1 MNPWREVL
9 DRIEAGDDRDLA
21 TFLDGLSDLGRRAVA
36 VQLHGHM
43 AEELRGGFLARA
55 DIEGLATGFRLAGA
69 ACFTGAE
76 QAAAW
81 LDRRELRRPRDPEL
95 DTALLLPLLR
105 RRPLEWRREL
115 AVRLAAR
122 LRPATGRRRWQR
134 EEGVPGWD
142 LVAALVADTGLEPPD
157 GDAFVVGW
165 VWRLAR
171 RWPREDL
178 GLDRDPLLDALLPR
192 LFQAQ
197 GVAEPL
203 GRSTAMSELAAL
215 ARTGRVPRAT
225 LVDGCASRFLA
236 GGPDAEMMPF
246 VWLWRLL
253 APEPQEVPVLDLV
266 RLLPS
271 AGASVAELAVEELRR
286 AEEAGLLDDELF
298 AEAVGVLAYRPEKKL
313 VEEAV
318 RWAARA
324 TGPRG
329 GGTVPAL
336 AAVFDV
342 DDPALRGR
350 AVRLAVRLAP
360 YAGEAGRDAV
370 REAAA
375 RLPADLR
382 ERVAAG
388 YGEVAGAEPEQP
400 VAAVL
405 RAPAPPALA
414 PPIATPAELVAEL
427 RALDWRSEPAR
438 CERALGG
445 LVELTHRD
453 RAAVAAAL
461 RPWWEETLPDGA
473 AAGLEPEEEPYLYGF
488 GLSSYDR
495 GIPSLVLHCALAVVA
510 PAWSRRLARDHDSSE
525 WACQRLVRRR
535 LEEVIALFEDG
546 RTVPALLATPT
557 SATGHVDATVLV
569 ERLER
574 LEGDEPLPADFEQA
588 LLRLPRRRDPE
599 LVVRAEKLPGEAGRT
614 LAAWLRDGGWP
625 DPVVRVTPY
634 EDERSHDSYSP
645 RSWSRRVR
653 VEVVAP
659 AGLPA
664 WLAELWGVDQR
675 GRAYL
680 SSSEDALWGPLV
692 LPSHRELVA
701 AALVRFQ
708 PWVSDSNDARTTVLA
723 ALAHGDGPVGAAT
736 AMLIAGGLGHRRDA
750 QRAAAAE
757 AALTL
762 AARGQLPAA
771 DLGRAVAQLVVAE
784 FVVLKRITAA
794 LDDLTAAGAHA
805 EMWAVLAEALPAL
818 LPRPGERPRAGLG
831 ELLAVAA
838 RAAALT
844 GARGE
849 VAGLAGMAARK
860 GSSRVLYEAR
870 HLHETLTATS
880 RTATSST

>member
-1 MNPWREVL
+1 MNPWQEAL

-21 TFLDGLSDLGRRAVA
+21 AFLDGLSDLGRRAIA

-43 AEELRGGFLARA
+43 TEELRGGFLARV

-76 QAAAW
+76 QVAAW

-95 DTALLLPLLR
+95 DAALLLPLLR
-105 RRPLEWRREL
+105 RRPLEWRRDL
-115 AVRLAAR
+115 AARLAAR
-122 LRPATGRRRWQR
+122 LRPEAGRRRWQR
-134 EEGVPGWD
+134 AEGVPGWD

-165 VWRLAR
+165 AWRLTR
-171 RWPREDL
+171 RRPGEDL
-178 GLDRDPLLDALLPR
+178 ELDRDPLLDALLPR

-203 GRSTAMSELAAL
+203 GRSTAMTELAAL
-215 ARTGRVPRAT
+215 ARTGRVPRVT

-253 APEPQEVPVLDLV
+253 APEPPEVPVLDLV

-271 AGASVAELAVEELRR
+271 AGATVAELAVEELRR

-298 AEAVGVLAYRPEKKL
+298 AEAVGALAYRPEKKL

-318 RWAARA
+318 RWASRA

-329 GGTVPAL
+329 GGVVPAL
-336 AAVFDV
+336 AAVFDM

-388 YGEVAGAEPEQP
+388 YGEVAGDEPERP

-414 PPIATPAELVAEL
+414 PPIATPAELAAEL
-427 RALDWRSEPAR
+427 RALNWRSEPPR
-438 CERALGG
+438 CERVLGG

-453 RAAVAAAL
+453 RAAVVAAL
-461 RPWWEETLPDGA
+461 RPWWEETLPDG
-473 AAGLEPEEEPYLYGF
+473 EPVEHHLYVF
-488 GLSSYDR
+488 GDSR
-495 GIPSLVLHCALAVVA
+495 IPFLVLRCALAVVA
-510 PAWSRRLARDHDSSE
+510 PEWSRRLNQVQDDYHASSE
-525 WACQRLVRRR
+525 WVGQRLVRRR
-535 LEEVIALFEDG
+535 LAEVIALFEDG
-546 RTVPALLATPT
+546 GTVPALLATPT
-557 SATGHVDATVLV
+557 SATGHVDAAVLV
-569 ERLER
+569 ERMER
-574 LEGDEPLPADFEQA
+574 LEGREPLPADFEQA
-588 LLRLPRRRDPE
+588 LLRLPRRYDPE

-634 EDERSHDSYSP
+634 EGSHDSYSP

-653 VEVVAP
+653 VEAAAP
-659 AGLPA
+659 ADLPA
-664 WLAELWGVDQR
+664 WLTGLWGVDQR
-675 GRAYL
+675 GPAYL
-680 SSSEDALWGPLV
+680 SYPDDALWGPPV

-701 AALVRFQ
+701 AALLRFG
-708 PWVSDSNDARTTVLA
+708 PWVSDSNDARMTALA

-736 AMLIAGGLGHRRDA
+736 AMLLAGGLGHRRDA
-750 QRAAAAE
+750 QRGAAAE

-771 DLGRAVAQLVVAE
+771 DLGRAVARLVDAE

-794 LDDLTAAGAHA
+794 LDGLTAAGAHA
-805 EMWAVLAEALPAL
+805 EVWAALAEALPAL

-849 VAGLAGMAARK
+849 VAGLAEMAARK

-870 HLHETLTATS
+870 HLHETLTAPETTPG
-880 RTATSST
+880 RT

>member
-1 MNPWREVL
+1 MNPWQEAL

-21 TFLDGLSDLGRRAVA
+21 TFLDGLSDLGRRAIA
-36 VQLHGHM
+36 VQLPGHM
-43 AEELRGGFLARA
+43 TEELRGGFLARA

-69 ACFTGAE
+69 ACLTGAE
-76 QAAAW
+76 QVAAW

-95 DTALLLPLLR
+95 DAALLLPLLR
-105 RRPLEWRREL
+105 RRPLEWRRDL

-134 EEGVPGWD
+134 AEGVPGWD
-142 LVAALVADTGLEPPD
+142 LVAALVTDTGLEPPD

-165 VWRLAR
+165 AWRLAR
-171 RWPREDL
+171 RRPGEDL
-178 GLDRDPLLDALLPR
+178 ELDRDPLLDALLPR

-203 GRSTAMSELAAL
+203 GRSTATTELAAL

-225 LVDGCASRFLA
+225 LVDGCASRFLG

-253 APEPQEVPVLDLV
+253 APEPPEIPVLDLV

-271 AGASVAELAVEELRR
+271 AGPTVTELAVEELRR

-298 AEAVGVLAYRPEKKL
+298 AEAVGALAYRPEKKL

-324 TGPRG
+324 SGPRG
-329 GGTVPAL
+329 GGAVPAL
-336 AAVFDV
+336 AAVFDL

-388 YGEVAGAEPEQP
+388 YGEVAVAEPERP

-414 PPIATPAELVAEL
+414 PPIASPDELVAEL
-427 RALDWRSEPAR
+427 RALNWRSEPAR
-438 CERALGG
+438 CERVLGG

-453 RAAVAAAL
+453 RAAVVAAL
-461 RPWWEETLPDGA
+461 RPWLEETLPDG
-473 AAGLEPEEEPYLYGF
+473 EPAEHHLYMF
-488 GLSSYDR
+488 GDSR
-495 GIPSLVLHCALAVVA
+495 IPFLVLRCALAIVA
-510 PAWSRRLARDHDSSE
+510 PKRSRPLNQVPEGYYASSE
-525 WACQRLVRRR
+525 WVGQRLVRRR
-535 LEEVIALFEDG
+535 LAEVIALFEDG

-557 SATGHVDATVLV
+557 SATGHVDAAALV
-569 ERLER
+569 ERLE
-574 LEGDEPLPADFEQA
+574 GGEPLPADFEQA
-588 LLRLPRRRDPE
+588 LLRLPRRCDPE

-614 LAAWLRDGGWP
+614 LASWLRDGGWP

-634 EDERSHDSYSP
+634 EEERSQYSYSP
-645 RSWSRRVR
+645 RSWLRRVR
-653 VEVVAP
+653 VEIVAP
-659 AGLPA
+659 EGLPA
-664 WLAELWGVDQR
+664 WLAALWGVDHR
-675 GRAYL
+675 GPDYL
-680 SSSEDALWGPLV
+680 SSSDDPLWGRLV

-701 AALVRFQ
+701 AALLRFRR
-708 PWVSDSNDARTTVLA
+708 WVSDSNDSTMFALA

-736 AMLIAGGLGHRRDA
+736 AMLIAGGLGHQRDA

-771 DLGRAVAQLVVAE
+771 DLGRAVARLVDVE

-794 LDDLTAAGAHA
+794 LDGLTAAGAHA
-805 EMWAVLAEALPAL
+805 EVWAVLAEALPAL

-838 RAAALT
+838 RAATLA

-849 VAGLAGMAARK
+849 VAGLADMAARK

-870 HLHETLTATS
+870 HLHETLTAPS
-880 RTATSST
+880 RT

>member
-1 MNPWREVL
+1 MNPWQEAL
-9 DRIEAGDDRDLA
+9 DRIEAGDNRDLA
-21 TFLDGLSDLGRRAVA
+21 TFLDGLSDLGRRAIA
-36 VQLHGHM
+36 IQLPGHM
-43 AEELRGGFLARA
+43 TEELRGGFSARV

-69 ACFTGAE
+69 ACLTGAE
-76 QAAAW
+76 QVAAW

-95 DTALLLPLLR
+95 DAALLLPLLR
-105 RRPLEWRREL
+105 RRPLEWRRDL

-134 EEGVPGWD
+134 AEGVPGWD
-142 LVAALVADTGLEPPD
+142 LVAALVTDTGLEPPD

-165 VWRLAR
+165 AWRLAR
-171 RWPREDL
+171 RRPGEDL
-178 GLDRDPLLDALLPR
+178 ELDRDPLLDALLPR

-203 GRSTAMSELAAL
+203 GRSTAMTELAAL

-225 LVDGCASRFLA
+225 LVDGCASRFLG

-253 APEPQEVPVLDLV
+253 APEPPEIPVLDLV

-271 AGASVAELAVEELRR
+271 AGATVTELAVEELRR

-298 AEAVGVLAYRPEKKL
+298 AEAVGALAYRPEKKL

-324 TGPRG
+324 SGPRG
-329 GGTVPAL
+329 GGAVPAL
-336 AAVFDV
+336 AAVFDL

-360 YAGEAGRDAV
+360 YAGESARDAV

-388 YGEVAGAEPEQP
+388 YGEVAAAEPERP

-414 PPIATPAELVAEL
+414 PPIASPDELVAEL
-427 RALDWRSEPAR
+427 RALNWRSEPAR
-438 CERALGG
+438 CERVLGG

-453 RAAVAAAL
+453 RAAVVAAL
-461 RPWWEETLPDGA
+461 RPWLEETLPDG
-473 AAGLEPEEEPYLYGF
+473 EPAEHHPYMF
-488 GLSSYDR
+488 RESR
-495 GIPSLVLHCALAVVA
+495 IPFLVLRCALAVVA
-510 PAWSRRLARDHDSSE
+510 PKWSRRLSTGPDDYYASSE
-525 WACQRLVRRR
+525 SVYQRLVRRR

-557 SATGHVDATVLV
+557 SATGHVDAAVLV
-569 ERLER
+569 ERMER
-574 LEGDEPLPADFEQA
+574 LEGGEPLPADFEQA
-588 LLRLPRRRDPE
+588 LLRLPRRHDPE

-614 LAAWLRDGGWP
+614 LAAWFRDGGWP

-634 EDERSHDSYSP
+634 EEERSYDSYSP
-645 RSWSRRVR
+645 PSWSRRVR
-653 VEVVAP
+653 VEVVTP

-675 GRAYL
+675 GPAYL
-680 SSSEDALWGPLV
+680 SYPDDALWWPLV
-692 LPSHRELVA
+692 MPSHRELVA
-701 AALVRFQ
+701 AALLRFGR
-708 PWVSDSNDARTTVLA
+708 WVSDGNDAKMTALA

-771 DLGRAVAQLVVAE
+771 DLGRAVAQLVEAE

-794 LDDLTAAGAHA
+794 FDDLTAAGAHA
-805 EMWAVLAEALPAL
+805 EVWAALAEALPAL

-849 VAGLAGMAARK
+849 VAGLADMAERK

-870 HLHETLTATS
+870 HLHETLTASGTTPPDGGQFS
-880 RTATSST
+880 

>member
-1 MNPWREVL
+1 MNPWQEAL
-9 DRIEAGDDRDLA
+9 DRIEAGDDQDLA
-21 TFLDGLSDLGRRAVA
+21 TFLDGLSDLGRRAIA
-36 VQLHGHM
+36 VQLPGHM
-43 AEELRGGFLARA
+43 TEELRGGFLARV

-76 QAAAW
+76 QVAAW

-95 DTALLLPLLR
+95 DAALLLPLLR
-105 RRPLEWRREL
+105 RRPLEWRRDL

-134 EEGVPGWD
+134 AEGVPGWD

-165 VWRLAR
+165 AWRLAR
-171 RWPREDL
+171 RRPGEDL
-178 GLDRDPLLDALLPR
+178 ELDRDPLLDALLPR

-203 GRSTAMSELAAL
+203 GRSTAMTELAAL

-253 APEPQEVPVLDLV
+253 APEPPEVPVLDLV

-271 AGASVAELAVEELRR
+271 AGATVAELAVEELRR

-298 AEAVGVLAYRPEKKL
+298 AEAVEALAYRPEKKL

-329 GGTVPAL
+329 GGVVPAL

-388 YGEVAGAEPEQP
+388 YGEVAGAEPERP

-405 RAPAPPALA
+405 RAPAPPVLA

-438 CERALGG
+438 CERVLGG

-453 RAAVAAAL
+453 RAAVVAAL

-473 AAGLEPEEEPYLYGF
+473 AGLDPDEEPTEHHLYMF
-488 GLSSYDR
+488 RDSR
-495 GIPSLVLHCALAVVA
+495 IPSLVLRCALAVVA
-510 PAWSRRLARDHDSSE
+510 PKWSRQLNQVPDDSE
-525 WACQRLVRRR
+525 WVYQRLVRRR

-546 RTVPALLATPT
+546 GTVPALLATPT
-557 SATGHVDATVLV
+557 SATGHVDAAVLV
-569 ERLER
+569 ERMER
-574 LEGDEPLPADFEQA
+574 LEGREPLPADFEQA
-588 LLRLPRRRDPE
+588 LLRLPRRHDPE

-614 LAAWLRDGGWP
+614 LTAWLRDGGWP

-634 EDERSHDSYSP
+634 EESRDSYSL
-645 RSWSRRVR
+645 RNWSRRMR
-653 VEVVAP
+653 VEAVAP
-659 AGLPA
+659 ADLPA
-664 WLAELWGVDQR
+664 WLGGLWGVDQR
-675 GRAYL
+675 GPAYL
-680 SSSEDALWGPLV
+680 SYPDDALWGPLV

-701 AALVRFQ
+701 AALVRFG
-708 PWVSDSNDARTTVLA
+708 PWVSDSNDARMTALA
-723 ALAHGDGPVGAAT
+723 TLAHGDGPVGAAT

-771 DLGRAVAQLVVAE
+771 DLGRAVAQLVDVE

-794 LDDLTAAGAHA
+794 LDGLTAAGAHA
-805 EMWAVLAEALPAL
+805 EVWAVLAEALPAL

-849 VAGLAGMAARK
+849 VAGLAEMAARK

-870 HLHETLTATS
+870 HLHETLTAPETTPD
-880 RTATSST
+880 RT

>member
-1 MNPWREVL
+1 MNPWQEAL

-21 TFLDGLSDLGRRAVA
+21 TFLDGLSDLGRRAIA
-36 VQLHGHM
+36 VQLPGHM
-43 AEELRGGFLARA
+43 TEELRGGFPARA

-69 ACFTGAE
+69 ACLTGAE
-76 QAAAW
+76 QVAAW

-95 DTALLLPLLR
+95 DAALLLPLLR
-105 RRPLEWRREL
+105 RRPLEWRRDL

-134 EEGVPGWD
+134 AEGVPGWD

-165 VWRLAR
+165 AWRLTR
-171 RWPREDL
+171 RRPGEDL
-178 GLDRDPLLDALLPR
+178 ELDRDPLLDALLPR

-203 GRSTAMSELAAL
+203 GRSTAMTELAAL

-225 LVDGCASRFLA
+225 LVDGCASRFLG

-253 APEPQEVPVLDLV
+253 APEPPEIPVLELV

-271 AGASVAELAVEELRR
+271 AGPTVTELAVEELRR

-298 AEAVGVLAYRPEKKL
+298 AEAVGALAYRPEKKL

-324 TGPRG
+324 SGPRG
-329 GGTVPAL
+329 GGAVPAL
-336 AAVFDV
+336 AAVFDL

-382 ERVAAG
+382 ERVATG
-388 YGEVAGAEPEQP
+388 YGEVAATEPERP

-405 RAPAPPALA
+405 RAPAPPVLA
-414 PPIATPAELVAEL
+414 PPIASPDELIAEL
-427 RALDWRSEPAR
+427 RALNWRSEPAR
-438 CERALGG
+438 CERVLGG

-453 RAAVAAAL
+453 RAAVVAAL
-461 RPWWEETLPDGA
+461 RPWLEESLLEGV
-473 AAGLEPEEEPYLYGF
+473 AGLDPDEEPTEHHLYGF
-488 GLSSYDR
+488 RDSR
-495 GIPSLVLHCALAVVA
+495 IPFLVRRCALAVVA
-510 PAWSRRLARDHDSSE
+510 PKWSRRLTTGPDDYYASSE
-525 WACQRLVRRR
+525 WVGQRLARRR
-535 LEEVIALFEDG
+535 LAEVIELFEDG

-557 SATGHVDATVLV
+557 SATGHVDAAALV
-569 ERLER
+569 ERMER
-574 LEGDEPLPADFEQA
+574 LEGREPLPADFEQA
-588 LLRLPRRRDPE
+588 LLRLPRHCDPE
-599 LVVRAEKLPGEAGRT
+599 LVVRAEKLPGEAGRR

-625 DPVVRVTPY
+625 DPAVRVTPY
-634 EDERSHDSYSP
+634 EEERSPDSYSS

-653 VEVVAP
+653 VEIVAP
-659 AGLPA
+659 EGLPA
-664 WLAELWGVDQR
+664 WLAALWGVDHR
-675 GRAYL
+675 GPDYL
-680 SSSEDALWGPLV
+680 SSSDDPLWGPLV

-701 AALVRFQ
+701 AALLRCR
-708 PWVSDSNDARTTVLA
+708 PWVSDGNDARMTALA

-771 DLGRAVAQLVVAE
+771 DLGRAVARLVDVE

-794 LDDLTAAGAHA
+794 LDGLTAAGAHA
-805 EMWAVLAEALPAL
+805 EVWAVLAEALPAL

-870 HLHETLTATS
+870 HLHETLTAPS
-880 RTATSST
+880 RT

>member
-1 MNPWREVL
+1 MNPWREAL

-21 TFLDGLSDLGRRAVA
+21 AFLDGLSDLGRRAIA
-36 VQLHGHM
+36 VQLPGHLT
-43 AEELRGGFLARA
+43 EELRGGFATRA
-55 DIEGLATGFRLAGA
+55 DVEALATGFRLAGA

-76 QAAAW
+76 QVAAW

-95 DTALLLPLLR
+95 DAALLLPLLR
-105 RRPLEWRREL
+105 RRPLEWRRDL

-134 EEGVPGWD
+134 AEGVPGWD

-165 VWRLAR
+165 AWRLAR
-171 RWPREDL
+171 RRPGEDL
-178 GLDRDPLLDALLPR
+178 ELDRDPLLDALLPR

-203 GRSTAMSELAAL
+203 GRSTAMSELAGL
-215 ARTGRVPRAT
+215 AGTGRVSRAT

-253 APEPQEVPVLDLV
+253 APEPPEIPVLDLV

-271 AGASVAELAVEELRR
+271 AGPTVTELAVEELRR

-298 AEAVGVLAYRPEKKL
+298 AEAVAALAYRPEKKL

-324 TGPRG
+324 SGPRG
-329 GGTVPAL
+329 GEAVPAL
-336 AAVFDV
+336 AAVFDL

-360 YAGEAGRDAV
+360 YVGEEGRDAV

-388 YGEVAGAEPEQP
+388 YGEVAEPEPERP

-405 RAPAPPALA
+405 RAPAPPVLA

-427 RALDWRSEPAR
+427 RALDWRSEPLR
-438 CERALGG
+438 CERVLGG

-453 RAAVAAAL
+453 RAAVVAAL
-461 RPWWEETLPDGA
+461 RPWWEETLPDG
-473 AAGLEPEEEPYLYGF
+473 EPAEHHLYAF
-488 GLSSYDR
+488 GDSR
-495 GIPSLVLHCALAVVA
+495 IPFLVLRCALAIVA
-510 PAWSRRLARDHDSSE
+510 PAWSRRLSRDHDSSE
-525 WACQRLVRRR
+525 SVWQRLVRRR

-546 RTVPALLATPT
+546 GTVPALLATPT
-557 SATGHVDATVLV
+557 SATGHVDAAVLV
-569 ERLER
+569 ERMER
-574 LEGDEPLPADFEQA
+574 LEGREPLPADFEQA
-588 LLRLPRRRDPE
+588 LLRLPRSYDPE

-625 DPVVRVTPY
+625 DPAVSATPY
-634 EDERSHDSYSP
+634 EESRDSYSL
-645 RSWSRRVR
+645 RSWSRRMR

-659 AGLPA
+659 TDLPA
-664 WLAELWGVDQR
+664 WLTGSWGVDQR
-675 GRAYL
+675 GPAYL
-680 SSSEDALWGPLV
+680 SYPDDALWWPLV
-692 LPSHRELVA
+692 MPSHRELVA
-701 AALVRFQ
+701 AALLRCQ
-708 PWVSDSNDARTTVLA
+708 SWVSDSNDARMTALA

-736 AMLIAGGLGHRRDA
+736 ATLIAGGLGHRRDA

-771 DLGRAVAQLVVAE
+771 DLGRAVARLVEAE

-794 LDDLTAAGAHA
+794 FDDLTAAGAHA
-805 EMWAVLAEALPAL
+805 EVWAALAEALPAL
-818 LPRPGERPRAGLG
+818 LPPPGERPRAGLG

-849 VAGLAGMAARK
+849 VAGLAEMAERK

-870 HLHETLTATS
+870 HLHETLTAPS
-880 RTATSST
+880 RT